1 MVMFGAQLYMA
12 LIAMI
17 SGNHTGL
24 MTIIIG
30 MILAGAYS
38 FFSPAKIAAID
49 ACQSNGAQVSILAA
63 STH

>member
-1 MVMFGAQLYMA
+1 MVLFGAQLYMA

-17 SGNHTGL
+17 SGNSVGL

-38 FFSPAKIAAID
+38 FFSPVNLPAID
-49 ACQSNGAQVSILAA
+49 ALQSNG
-63 STH
+63 T